1 MRICDI
7 LVSTFQQYPSGS
19 QNDVVVAAV
28 LAQVVVTTR
37 FTPLVSAAVSVIL
50 VGAMPWPVAQRTEKE
65 GQNPDGGADADEGA
79 DNGNPSKKQR
89 MEATAT
95 ACACD
100 CLVANNRIELVPEA
114 DRNPGEWIRCRC
126 RRCRDANGK
135 PQPCRVDFHVTMIFW
150 GCEDVEIV
158 SCIKGTPV
166 PHFIG
171 TYPLVACLGCF
182 S

>member
-19 QNDVVVAAV
+19 QNDVVVATV

-100 CLVANNRIELVPEA
+100 CLVANNRIESLFLRQTVTPESGYVVGVVVA
-114 DRNPGEWIRCRC
+114 AMQT
-126 RRCRDANGK
+126 ANLS
-135 PQPCRVDFHVTMIFW
+135 HVESIFM
-150 GCEDVEIV
+150 
-158 SCIKGTPV
+158 SP
-166 PHFIG
+166 
-171 TYPLVACLGCF
+171 
-182 S
+182 